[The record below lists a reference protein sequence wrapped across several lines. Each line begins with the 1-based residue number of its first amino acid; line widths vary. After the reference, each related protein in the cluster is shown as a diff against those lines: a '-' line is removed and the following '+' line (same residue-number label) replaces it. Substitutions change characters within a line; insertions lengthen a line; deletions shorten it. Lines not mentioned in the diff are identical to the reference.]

1 MSFIQKEKEKLHKK
15 IIELEQK
22 LDARQALELEIERL
36 KGSLEVMKHMG
47 EDGDDDA
54 KKKMDQIQQDLDE
67 KEEEFEY
74 FQNINQNLIIK
85 ERRTNDE
92 VQDARKELINVY
104 GGSSTRAF
112 IGVKRMGDLDN
123 KPFCTATKLKYVKEE
138 AEEKAI
144 ELCSHWEDQLRDP
157 SWHPFRIIEDDAGQA
172 KEIIDENDEMLKNLK
187 NEYGDEVHKAV
198 VTALME
204 MNEYNPSGRYTV
216 MELWNFKEGRKATLK
231 EGVAHILK
239 QWKLHKRRRT

>member
-1 MSFIQKEKEKLHKK
+1 MQKEKEKLHKK

-54 KKKMDQIQQDLDE
+54 KKKMDQIQQDLNE

-92 VQDARKELINVY
+92 VQDARKELIHVF
-104 GGSSTRAF
+104 T
-112 IGVKRMGDLDN
+112 
-123 KPFCTATKLKYVKEE
+123 
-138 AEEKAI
+138 
-144 ELCSHWEDQLRDP
+144 
-157 SWHPFRIIEDDAGQA
+157 
-172 KEIIDENDEMLKNLK
+172 
-187 NEYGDEVHKAV
+187 
-198 VTALME
+198 
-204 MNEYNPSGRYTV
+204 
-216 MELWNFKEGRKATLK
+216 
-231 EGVAHILK
+231 
-239 QWKLHKRRRT
+239 